1 MNLII
6 FGAPGAGKGTQSA
19 HLIEIYRIPAIA
31 TGDMLRAQRRAGTAL
46 GDQVKGYMDRGEL
59 VPDQLMID
67 IIKER
72 LQKPDARD
80 GFILDGFPRT
90 VAQAR
95 ALDEMLTQL
104 GRRIAAVI
112 YLRGSRQ
119 VLIDRV
125 SPRYSCRTCEAGAI
139 LAEALARLQTIARPG
154 ITLLELDREADRFI
168 RGRGCIP
175 GFVGYQG
182 YQNAIC
188 TSVNDQVVHGIP
200 TNRKLREG
208 DLLSLDA
215 GLIHRGFWADAGLT
229 VGIGKISDEAQRLK
243 DVTRQALGIGID
255 KAQAGNRI
263 GDISAA
269 VQQCVE
275 TAGFSVVRQFV
286 GHGIGRD
293 MHEDP
298 QVPNFGIAGRG
309 PLLKPGMVLAIEP
322 MVNAGAPDVALLGD
336 GWTVVTVDHSLSAY
350 FEHSVAITADGPEIL
365 TVPAKPS
372 ARIAARP

>member
-1 MNLII
+1 MII
-6 FGAPGAGKGTQSA
+6 YKSEAE
-19 HLIEIYRIPAIA
+19 IE
-31 TGDMLRAQRRAGTAL
+31 
-46 GDQVKGYMDRGEL
+46 
-59 VPDQLMID
+59 LM
-67 IIKER
+67 R
-72 LQKPDARD
+72 
-80 GFILDGFPRT
+80 
-90 VAQAR
+90 
-95 ALDEMLTQL
+95 
-104 GRRIAAVI
+104 
-112 YLRGSRQ
+112 
-119 VLIDRV
+119 
-125 SPRYSCRTCEAGAI
+125 EAGAI
-139 LAEALARLQTIARPG
+139 LAETLARLQSMARPG
-154 ITLLELDREADRFI
+154 LTLLELDREADGFI

-182 YQNAIC
+182 YQHAIC

-229 VGIGKISDEAQRLK
+229 VGVGKISPEAQRLM
-243 DVTRQALGIGID
+243 DVTRESLDIGIL
-255 KAQAGNRI
+255 KALAGNRI

-269 VQQCVE
+269 VQGHVE
-275 TAGFSVVRQFV
+275 RAGFAVVRQFV

-322 MVNAGAPDVALLGD
+322 MVNAGGPDVALLGD

-350 FEHSVAITADGPEIL
+350 FEHSVAITPDGPVIL
-365 TVPAKPS
+365 TASSKP
-372 ARIAARP
+372 AARRKIPSPFAGEG

>member
-1 MNLII
+1 MII
-6 FGAPGAGKGTQSA
+6 YKSQA
-19 HLIEIYRIPAIA
+19 EI
-31 TGDMLRAQRRAGTAL
+31 G
-46 GDQVKGYMDRGEL
+46 
-59 VPDQLMID
+59 LM
-67 IIKER
+67 R
-72 LQKPDARD
+72 
-80 GFILDGFPRT
+80 
-90 VAQAR
+90 
-95 ALDEMLTQL
+95 
-104 GRRIAAVI
+104 
-112 YLRGSRQ
+112 
-119 VLIDRV
+119 
-125 SPRYSCRTCEAGAI
+125 EAGAI
-139 LAEALARLQTIARPG
+139 LAEALSRLQAIAHPG
-154 ITLLELDREADRFI
+154 TTLLELDREADRFI
-168 RGRGCIP
+168 RARGCVP

-182 YQNAIC
+182 YKNAIC

-215 GLIHRGFWADAGLT
+215 GLIHQGFWADAGVT
-229 VGIGKISDEAQRLK
+229 VGIGKISPVAQRLM
-243 DVTRQALGIGID
+243 DATRESLDIGIE
-255 KAQAGNRI
+255 QARVGNRI

-269 VQQCVE
+269 VQQHVE
-275 TAGFSVVRQFV
+275 AAGFSVVRQFV

-365 TVPAKPS
+365 TVSSRPG
-372 ARIAARP
+372 ARLAARPGTGS

>member
-1 MNLII
+1 MII
-6 FGAPGAGKGTQSA
+6 YKSPA
-19 HLIEIYRIPAIA
+19 EI
-31 TGDMLRAQRRAGTAL
+31 D
-46 GDQVKGYMDRGEL
+46 
-59 VPDQLMID
+59 LM
-67 IIKER
+67 R
-72 LQKPDARD
+72 
-80 GFILDGFPRT
+80 
-90 VAQAR
+90 
-95 ALDEMLTQL
+95 
-104 GRRIAAVI
+104 
-112 YLRGSRQ
+112 
-119 VLIDRV
+119 
-125 SPRYSCRTCEAGAI
+125 EAGAI
-139 LAEALARLQTIARPG
+139 LADTLVRLEAMARPG
-154 ITLLELDREADRFI
+154 MTLLELDREADSLI
-168 RGRGCIP
+168 RARDCIP

-182 YQNAIC
+182 YRNAIC

-229 VGIGKISDEAQRLK
+229 VGIGKISNEAQRLM
-243 DVTRQALGIGID
+243 DVTRQALDIGID

-275 TAGFSVVRQFV
+275 AAGFSVVRQFV

-365 TVPAKPS
+365 TAPAKPS

>member
-1 MNLII
+1 MII
-6 FGAPGAGKGTQSA
+6 YKSQAE
-19 HLIEIYRIPAIA
+19 IE
-31 TGDMLRAQRRAGTAL
+31 
-46 GDQVKGYMDRGEL
+46 
-59 VPDQLMID
+59 LM
-67 IIKER
+67 R
-72 LQKPDARD
+72 
-80 GFILDGFPRT
+80 
-90 VAQAR
+90 
-95 ALDEMLTQL
+95 
-104 GRRIAAVI
+104 
-112 YLRGSRQ
+112 
-119 VLIDRV
+119 
-125 SPRYSCRTCEAGAI
+125 EAGAI
-139 LAEALARLQTIARPG
+139 LAEALTRLQAAAKPG
-154 ITLLELDREADRFI
+154 VTLLELDREADRFI
-168 RGRGCIP
+168 RGRDCVP

-182 YQNAIC
+182 YRNAIC

-229 VGIGKISDEAQRLK
+229 VGIGKVSAEAQRLIN
-243 DVTRQALGIGID
+243 VTRESLGIGIE
-255 KAQAGNRI
+255 KAAAGNRV

-269 VQQCVE
+269 IQQHVE
-275 TAGFSVVRQFV
+275 AAGFSVVRQFV

-365 TVPAKPS
+365 TLP
-372 ARIAARP
+372 ARPARVASKP